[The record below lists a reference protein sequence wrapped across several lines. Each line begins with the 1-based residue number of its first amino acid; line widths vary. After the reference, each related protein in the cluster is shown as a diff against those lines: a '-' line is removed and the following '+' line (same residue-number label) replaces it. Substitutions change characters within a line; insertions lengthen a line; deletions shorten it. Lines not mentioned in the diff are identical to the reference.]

1 MISSRIDWLV
11 MWKLFHIQFFWIYLA
26 LGTPIR
32 FVAARRFG
40 AVSMRRT
47 SLSVAAASFASSVFS
62 IWLPIA
68 PILLVGVPLG
78 LLDKT
83 AVGES
88 LLIGL
93 PLVAI
98 SMGIETALLDALL
111 FRLLLEQPVK
121 KRFVSL
127 LIANILNASIALVLG
142 LAWVSHDLPIFV
154 ASVDSYH

>member
-1 MISSRIDWLV
+1 M
-11 MWKLFHIQFFWIYLA
+11 
-26 LGTPIR
+26 
-32 FVAARRFG
+32 
-40 AVSMRRT
+40 
-47 SLSVAAASFASSVFS
+47 
-62 IWLPIA
+62 
-68 PILLVGVPLG
+68 G

-127 LIANILNASIALVLG
+127 LIANILNASTALVLG